1 MAGTK
6 VRAVA
11 VPEDAMNAYNREAL
25 VQALFEEA
33 GDALFLFDPDSDRL
47 LDVNPTA
54 ERLSGFPRAELLKLP
69 VAYLIRYG
77 GQGGM
82 TRLRLAA
89 KRTMMF
95 HSQEGYF
102 LRTNQDGV
110 WVPVNVTLARLH
122 VKPKTLALITAR
134 DIREQQEAQA
144 RLRQME
150 TELRQVMA
158 SVSDCLWSACI
169 DAAGQWTYRYFSP
182 VVEKMTGKPADFFL
196 AGVQR
201 FWSMVHPEDWP
212 RWEKAHHR
220 LQAGQPIH
228 EEFRVV
234 WDNGTERW
242 LRESVMVKR
251 EVDGSLRLDGVL
263 ADITEKRQAE
273 ENTRRLLQEQAARQA
288 AERSEARF
296 RRLAESNLIGV
307 SFSNASGKITY
318 ANDACLHL
326 LGYTRDDIREGKLR
340 WDALTVAE
348 ESGREELARLELQR
362 KGVCTSYE
370 RECLRKDG
378 SRVPVLWG
386 AAFLDDSRQELVS
399 FLVDLSERK
408 RLEEELHQR
417 VGQLAQADR
426 SKDEFLAMLAH
437 ELRNPLAPVR
447 NALQIMKQ
455 PGASGLILEKMRSM
469 IERQVLHLARLV
481 DDLLDVSR
489 ITRGKIQLRREPV
502 HLAAVVGRAVETC
515 QPLVEARRHQLTVSL
530 PEASVRLEGD
540 STRLEQILTNL
551 LNNAVKF
558 TEEGGHIWLTAVRE
572 GAEIVLRVRD
582 TGIGIAPE
590 MLPRIFD
597 LFVQAE
603 RRTDRSQGGL
613 GIGLTLVR
621 RLVEMHGGTVQASSP
636 GLRKGSE
643 FIVRLPVLAE
653 VPRDNGVG
661 MPGEAEPAPAFLS
674 PSRILVVDDNA
685 DSAESLA
692 TLLRLGGHEV
702 RVAYGGREAL
712 EIAQAE
718 QPQIVLLDLG
728 MPGMDGYE
736 VARRLR
742 QQPGMERVFLV
753 AVTGWGQEEDRCR
766 SSTAGFD
773 QHLVKPVEPAALQKV
788 LAHSKVTAPP
798 SPV

>member
-1 MAGTK
+1 MAM
-6 VRAVA
+6 A
-11 VPEDAMNAYNREAL
+11 VPEDAMDAYNREAL

-54 ERLSGFPRAELLKLP
+54 ERLSGFPRPELLALP
-69 VAYLIRYG
+69 VAYLFRYG

-89 KRTMMF
+89 KRTMVF
-95 HSQEGYF
+95 HAQDGYF
-102 LRTNQDGV
+102 LRTHQDGI
-110 WVPVNVTLARLH
+110 WIPVNLTLARLH
-122 VKPKTLALITAR
+122 IKPKTLALITAR
-134 DIREQQEAQA
+134 DIREQQEAQV

-150 TELRQVMA
+150 AELRQVMA
-158 SVSDCLWSACI
+158 SVSDCLWSAHI
-169 DAAGQWTYRYFSP
+169 DSAGKWTYRYFSP

-212 RWEKAHHR
+212 RWEKARQR
-220 LQAGQPIH
+220 LQAGEPIQD
-228 EEFRVV
+228 EYRVV

-242 LRESVMVKR
+242 LRESVLVKR
-251 EVDGSLRLDGVL
+251 EADGTLRLDGVL
-263 ADITEKRQAE
+263 ADITEKRQAD

-288 AERSEARF
+288 AEKSEARF

-307 SFSNASGKITY
+307 SFSDARGQITY
-318 ANDACLHL
+318 ANDACLHM
-326 LGYTRDDIREGKLR
+326 LGYTRDDTCEGKLR

-348 ESGREELARLELQR
+348 NAGREELVRLELQR
-362 KGVCTSYE
+362 KGVCTPFE
-370 RECLRKDG
+370 KECIRKDG
-378 SRVPVLWG
+378 GRVPVLWG

-399 FLVDLSERK
+399 FLVDLTERK

-417 VGQLAQADR
+417 VGQLADADR

-455 PGASGLILEKMRSM
+455 PGASSLILDRMRSM
-469 IERQVLHLARLV
+469 IERQVLHLAHLV

-502 HLAAVVGRAVETC
+502 ELAAVVGRSVETC
-515 QPLVEARRHQLTVSL
+515 QPFVEARSHQLAVSL
-530 PEASVRLEGD
+530 PDAPVRLEGD
-540 STRLEQILTNL
+540 PIRLEQILTNL
-551 LNNAVKF
+551 LNNAAKY
-558 TEEGGHIWLTAVRE
+558 TEEGGRIWLTAARE
-572 GAEIVLRVRD
+572 GNEVVLRVRD
-582 TGIGIAPE
+582 TGIGIAPD

-603 RRTDRSQGGL
+603 RRTDRAQGGL

-621 RLVEMHGGTVQASSP
+621 RLVEMHGGTVQVSSQ
-636 GLRKGSE
+636 GLQQGSE
-643 FIVRLPVLAE
+643 FAVRLPVLTEAQQG
-653 VPRDNGVG
+653 NGVG
-661 MPGEAEPAPAFLS
+661 TPTAAEAPAAPLP
-674 PSRILVVDDNA
+674 PSLILVVDDNA

-712 EIAQAE
+712 EIAQADK
-718 QPQIVLLDLG
+718 PRIVLLDLG

-742 QQPGMERVFLV
+742 QQPGMGGVFLV
-753 AVTGWGQEEDRCR
+753 AVTGWGQEEDRRR
-766 SSTAGFD
+766 SRKAGFD
-773 QHLVKPVEPAALQKV
+773 QHLVKPVDPAALQQV
-788 LAHSKVTAPP
+788 LAHSQAATPA